1 MKHFIV
7 EIDYRIPAEQIG
19 EVVAEHRAYLKK
31 GYDQGWLLF
40 SGPKVPKTGG
50 MIIARAPS
58 LEALQKFFQS
68 DPYFVKSIAD
78 YRFVEFDPVLRQAWL
93 DEWVLT

>member
-7 EIDYRIPAEQIG
+7 ELDYKIPAEEIG
-19 EVVAEHRAYLKK
+19 EVVAEHRAYLQQ
-31 GYDQGWLLF
+31 GYARGWLLF

-58 LEALQKFFQS
+58 MEELRAFFLS
-68 DPYFVKSIAD
+68 DPYFVKDIAG
-78 YRFVEFDPVLRQAWL
+78 YRFVEFDPVLRQAWM
-93 DEWVLT
+93 EGWVTN